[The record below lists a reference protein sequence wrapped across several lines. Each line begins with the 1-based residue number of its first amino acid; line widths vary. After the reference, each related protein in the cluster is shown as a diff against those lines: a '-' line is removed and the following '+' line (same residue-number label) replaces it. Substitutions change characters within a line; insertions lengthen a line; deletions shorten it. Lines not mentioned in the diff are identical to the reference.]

1 MCQCHSIIL
10 KVKVVLFSPSHVFSL
25 CTSLLSTAF
34 SSVLH
39 NKNYSTRLFYL
50 TLSKTDGNVW
60 SKITITENSKRQR
73 KKDSAKK
80 VIGKLKKEN
89 FAHQRLPVE
98 YQVESRRVHTCM
110 CGILMTYLCESCNV
124 FKSRYASFL
133 YI

>member
-1 MCQCHSIIL
+1 MPQYNTEGEGCAVFPIPMYFLSAPHCST
-10 KVKVVLFSPSHVFSL
+10 VFS
-25 CTSLLSTAF
+25 SL
-34 SSVLH
+34 LH

-98 YQVESRRVHTCM
+98 Y
-110 CGILMTYLCESCNV
+110 
-124 FKSRYASFL
+124 
-133 YI
+133 